1 MAPQGCLGVWRGDRL
16 IQRERTWGL
25 LRIPGGPGDNE
36 FRNHGTCGRKAFG
49 TSWFSLLP
57 AEPEVSLAASLSA
70 RPGGEPGQR
79 GPQASDLPPAIPAAF
94 CGLSYRTDR
103 GGQDWAGRA
112 RHSLTTMHRER
123 RPSPHF
129 LDSQSGSIF
138 LVFVPRPCG
147 RPQAPCRS
155 GGCQVSRWPQ
165 RPAPPAS
172 RPQPPFLSLGLR
184 PPSPV
189 SRAPHLSLH
198 P

>member
-1 MAPQGCLGVWRGDRL
+1 MAPRGCLGVWRGDRL

-94 CGLSYRTDR
+94 CGLSYRTDGWTGLGRTGSSLLDHHAQGEEAEPPFPGQPVGEHLPGLCPPALVGGHRLRAGLEDAGSPGGHR
-103 GGQDWAGRA
+103 GQ
-112 RHSLTTMHRER
+112 L
-123 RPSPHF
+123 
-129 LDSQSGSIF
+129 
-138 LVFVPRPCG
+138 PRPAG
-147 RPQAPCRS
+147 
-155 GGCQVSRWPQ
+155 
-165 RPAPPAS
+165 
-172 RPQPPFLSLGLR
+172 
-184 PPSPV
+184 PS
-189 SRAPHLSLH
+189 H
-198 P
+198 PSCPWA